1 MSNLTGLSS
10 LIIANRGWADRRELR
25 VASISASW
33 RLNAPGRLSGILPA
47 NTAYLLGITDFKGLW
62 VRWDHNTMGTWG
74 GKVIDVTY
82 NFGNGTVELSCE
94 TFLTEL
100 KRRRTRKS
108 YRQVSA
114 PPGSLVYR
122 AFGDISANDLPFDSI
137 LCDTSGNP
145 VTIQWRADM
154 LFSVVEKLARANGYQ
169 FDATLDPDDWS
180 IDFQFRKQVGEDKTG
195 EVLLIEG
202 YQITDGTSVSSLSNL
217 VNDILAVDGL
227 ADWDDALT
235 VPVVDP
241 DSIQTYGRYQ
251 DTQRYYGFGSTE
263 SLYSR
268 AKVDLE
274 TTTEPVI
281 PVSFKLSDREPQLAN
296 IRCGDTIR
304 TFSASANAEWIVSI
318 TGRSVDADTGVATL
332 VGSAV
337 AA

>member
-1 MSNLTGLSS
+1 MANLTGLSS
-10 LIIANRGWADRRELR
+10 LIIANRGWADRKELR
-25 VASISASW
+25 VASLSASW
-33 RLNAPGRLSGILPA
+33 RLNGAGRLSATIA
-47 NTAYLLGITDFKGLW
+47 AKDAYLLGITDFKGMW
-62 VRWDHNTMGTWG
+62 IRWDHNTMGTWG
-74 GKVIDVTY
+74 GKVIDTPV
-82 NFGNGTVELSCE
+82 NFGAGTVELSCE
-94 TFLTEL
+94 TFITEL

-122 AFGDISANDLPFDSI
+122 AFGDIASNDLPFDSI

-145 VTIQWRADM
+145 VTIQWRSDM
-154 LFSVVEKLARANGYQ
+154 LISVVDKLARANGYQ
-169 FDATLDPDDWS
+169 YDATLDPDDWS
-180 IDFQFRKQVGEDKTG
+180 IDFQFRRQVGEDKTG

-202 YQITDGTSVSSLSNL
+202 YQIADGNAVPSIANL

-268 AKVDLE
+268 AKVDLA
-274 TTTEPVI
+274 TTTEPVT
-281 PVSFKLSDREPQLAN
+281 PVSFKLSDRETQLSN
-296 IRCGDTIR
+296 IRCGDDIR
-304 TFSASANAEWIVSI
+304 VFSASANAEWIVSI
-318 TGRSVDADTGVATL
+318 TGRSVDVDSGVATL
-332 VGSAV
+332 VGNAV

>member
-33 RLNAPGRLSGILPA
+33 RLNGAGRLSATIAAKDAWLMGV
-47 NTAYLLGITDFKGLW
+47 TDWKGMW
-62 VRWDHNTMGTWG
+62 VRWDHATMGTWG
-74 GKVIDVTY
+74 GKVIDTPV
-82 NFGNGTVELSCE
+82 NFGAGTVELSCE
-94 TFLTEL
+94 TFVTEL

-122 AFGDISANDLPFDSI
+122 AFGDISSNDLPFDSI

-154 LFSVVEKLARANGYQ
+154 LISVVNKLATANGYQ
-169 FDATLDPDDWS
+169 YDATLDPDDWS
-180 IDFQFRKQVGEDKTG
+180 INFQFRRQVGEDKTG

-202 YQITDGTSVSSLSNL
+202 REIADGTAVPSIANL

-235 VPVVDP
+235 LPVVDP

-268 AKVDLE
+268 AKVDLL
-274 TTTEPVI
+274 TTTQPVI
-281 PVSFKLSDREPQLAN
+281 PVSFKISDRETQLSN
-296 IRCGDTIR
+296 IRQGDTIR
-304 TFSASANAEWIVSI
+304 VFSSSANAEWIVSI
-318 TGRSVDADTGVATL
+318 TGRSVDVSSGVATL
-332 VGSAV
+332 VGDAV

>member
-1 MSNLTGLSS
+1 MSNLTGLSN
-10 LIIANRGWADRRELR
+10 LIVANRGWSDLREVR

-33 RLNAPGRLSGILPA
+33 RVNGAGRLSATIA
-47 NTAYLLGITDFKGLW
+47 ARDAWLLGITDFKGLW

-74 GKVIDVTY
+74 GKVIDTTV
-82 NFGNGTVELSCE
+82 NFGAGTVELSCE
-94 TFLTEL
+94 SFVTEL
-100 KRRRTRKS
+100 KHRRTRKL
-108 YRQVSA
+108 YRQSSA

-122 AFGDISANDLPFDSI
+122 AFGDIAANDLPFKSI

-154 LFSVVEKLARANGYQ
+154 LISVVNKLATANGYQ
-169 FDATLDPDDWS
+169 YDATLDPDDWS
-180 IDFQFRKQVGEDKTG
+180 INFQFRQQVGEDKTG

-202 YQITDGTSVSSLSNL
+202 REIADGTAVPSIANL

-235 VPVVDP
+235 LPVVDP

-251 DTQRYYGFGSTE
+251 DTRRYYGFGSAE

-268 AKVDLE
+268 AKVDLL
-274 TTTEPVI
+274 TSTQPVI
-281 PVSFKLSDREPQLAN
+281 PVSFKLSDREPLLAN
-296 IRCGDTIR
+296 IRQGDDIGVL
-304 TFSASANAEWIVSI
+304 SSSANAEWIVTVI
-318 TGRSVDADTGVATL
+318 GRSVDVDTGVATL
-332 VGSAV
+332 VGNAV